1 MQDILKLPIYVG
13 IILMQDTSYFLIER
27 KNTNWAQ
34 GYWNFPGGLVDPH
47 ETVMQAAIRETRE
60 EIGVIVNPEDFELVQ
75 VIHIKKSTTNTQD
88 IIGIYFKA
96 HRWTG
101 IPHNAEP
108 EKITGAQWY
117 SLQALPSK
125 ITEHAQLAL
134 NGLKT
139 GTRYSENGW

>member
-1 MQDILKLPIYVG
+1 MSSMLLLPIYVG
-13 IILMQDTSYFLIER
+13 IILVHDNSVFLIER

-47 ETVMQAAIRETRE
+47 ETIIQAAIRETQE
-60 EIGVIVNPEDFELVQ
+60 EVGVTVNPEDFELVH
-75 VIHIKKSTTNTQD
+75 VIHIKKSETNTKD

-96 HRWTG
+96 HTWTG
-101 IPHNAEP
+101 TPRNAEP
-108 EKITGAQWY
+108 EKITGAEWY
-117 SLQALPSK
+117 DINALPSK